1 VVVHGENIS
10 EPHLFSPP
18 CALCLRGEDFFS
30 KANLMITKQKILDAL
45 RTVYDPEFTMDI
57 VTLNMVK
64 EVRIDGTKVELDIVL
79 TTPLCP
85 LASFIKLKI
94 EHAIK
99 QALPEVTEVSS
110 SILQEKW
117 DPPEILGP
125 MEIVYPDFVNVQQ
138 PT

>member
-1 VVVHGENIS
+1 
-10 EPHLFSPP
+10 
-18 CALCLRGEDFFS
+18 
-30 KANLMITKQKILDAL
+30 MITEEKILDAL

-64 EVRIDGTKVELDIVL
+64 AVRAHETEVEIDLVL

-94 EHAIK
+94 EHTVK
-99 QALPEVTEVSS
+99 RALPEVTKVTCN
-110 SILQEKW
+110 ILQEKW

-125 MEIVYPDFVNVQQ
+125 MEIVYPDFVNVADAG
-138 PT
+138 